1 MFQCQ
6 LCPTTCGRKTDLRI
20 HMQKLHNK
28 EKTSTL
34 RCRKCSKN
42 FDDRYNYKLHMKTH
56 EGEKTYSCGK
66 IWLFQKPRHLLFSTQ
81 LYLHFALVI
90 LWSLFC
96 VMCLVFWW
104 FLTHCVRLR
113 WLIESLSI
121 FLSKEHLSAISSGWM
136 HNLAIFNVFFQVCV
150 NLPRWLN
157 ENWRN
162 T

>member
-1 MFQCQ
+1 MYYFNFKSLRVRLFLFLFQAHRQIHTGNKPVFQCQ

-20 HMQKLHNK
+20 HMQKLHNI

-90 LWSLFC
+90 L
-96 VMCLVFWW
+96 
-104 FLTHCVRLR
+104 
-113 WLIESLSI
+113 
-121 FLSKEHLSAISSGWM
+121 
-136 HNLAIFNVFFQVCV
+136 
-150 NLPRWLN
+150 
-157 ENWRN
+157 
-162 T
+162 